1 MISIEKVQRYDQ
13 KWTSLRK
20 KLTSRQ
26 KGRYEPIHKA
36 STLQHKFEGLRAVD
50 GIPSG
55 IRSVGRG
62 DEEAEIQRG
71 KSVRVADSIHDR
83 NQKLQLEA
91 VK

>member
-26 KGRYEPIHKA
+26 KDRYEPIHKTC
-36 STLQHKFEGLRAVD
+36 TLQNKFADFRVID

-55 IRSVGRG
+55 IRSVGRE
-62 DEEAEIQRG
+62 DEEAEIQRE
-71 KSVRVADSIHDR
+71 KSVRAADSIPR
-83 NQKLQLEA
+83 EKSKA
-91 VK
+91 PT